1 MNSSYITKRKAS
13 GANPNNALQ
22 FKSLD
27 GICCGDTTQAVAC
40 RYTIEFDVTS
50 LTLVDQI
57 RIGGNT
63 YTLDAN
69 YAMGYESGREGLL
82 QNIRDLVE
90 ELGYS
95 SRDAI
100 SGTIDGNTFTIEID
114 YSMLDFNWLDS
125 SSHEFLPTS
134 CKTIGKADANCCD
147 ARASVEID
155 GTDVIVTP
163 VACQPITNVTINDG
177 GGNVYNGDL
186 SDGTSGDATVEDGVI
201 TLDGSLATGQ
211 NWNGEVTLT
220 ITITQT
226 GCDAVTQT
234 IILGLLPS

>member
-1 MNSSYITKRKAS
+1 MNGYITKRKTP

-27 GICCGDTTQAVAC
+27 GICCGDVTQALAC
-40 RYTIEFDVTS
+40 RYEITFDVTS
-50 LTLVDQI
+50 LTTVDVV
-57 RIGGNT
+57 RIGGIS

-82 QNIRDLVE
+82 QNLRDLVE

-95 SRDAI
+95 SKDAI
-100 SGTIDGNTFTIEID
+100 SGTIDGNSFTIKID
-114 YSMLDFNWLDS
+114 YSQLDFNWLDAS
-125 SSHEFLPTS
+125 AREFIPTD

-163 VACQPITNVTINDG
+163 VACQPITLVTINDG
-177 GGNVYNGDL
+177 GGNVYSGALVNGTF
-186 SDGTSGDATVEDGVI
+186 SDATVLNGVI
-201 TLDGSLATGQ
+201 TLDGSSATGQ

-220 ITITQT
+220 ITIATE
-226 GCDAVTQT
+226 GCANVVQT
-234 IILGLLPS
+234 ITLGLLPS